1 MFVSII
7 LVVAGLLILVGFF
20 FYDQK
25 CSKHKIFKPQMYN
38 HTIIMVEIMLI
49 LTTMT
54 DQSERLQIS
63 YNLLQ
68 KHKMTSV

>member
-1 MFVSII
+1 
-7 LVVAGLLILVGFF
+7 
-20 FYDQK
+20 
-25 CSKHKIFKPQMYN
+25 MYN